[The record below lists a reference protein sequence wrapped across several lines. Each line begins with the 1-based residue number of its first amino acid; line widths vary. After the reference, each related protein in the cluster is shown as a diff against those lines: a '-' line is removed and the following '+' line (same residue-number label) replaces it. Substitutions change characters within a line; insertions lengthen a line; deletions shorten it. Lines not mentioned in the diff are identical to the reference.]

1 MKKIVSLV
9 LACGLIFTSQ
19 PLISQAAS
27 NDSEERPVEVNVN
40 GKFISMDVHPIMDNN
55 RLFIPIRFLSSMG
68 ISYSWNPSSKI
79 ATVKNKNGEYLKITV
94 GSTTAYKADQPLE
107 MDQAAK
113 SIDGRV
119 LVPIRFVSEALGYH
133 INYEAIRKIVF
144 VNAND
149 YEFDMKMIDQDD
161 LLSARRAA
169 ISLPITTDFKPLG
182 LSGPNNAYSFPFGR
196 ADVYYFMDGRNRT
209 FVEIKDGKAIAIGQY
224 NDHDRSRTTGKV
236 PPNMVYDTDPIMEPY
251 NKGNV
256 LFMEN
261 SDGTATAVF
270 NDENSKRVE
279 FKTKINVYSEII
291 QELPGHR

>member
-1 MKKIVSLV
+1 MKRIMALI

-27 NDSEERPVEVNVN
+27 IDPEERSVVVNVN
-40 GKFISMDVHPIMDNN
+40 GKFISMDVHPIVDNN
-55 RLFIPIRFLSSMG
+55 RLFIPIRSLSSMG

-94 GSTTAYKADQPLE
+94 GSKTAYKGDQAIE

-133 INYEAIRKIVF
+133 VNYEAIRKIVF

-149 YEFDMKMIDQDD
+149 YKFDIKMINQDD

-169 ISLPITTDFKPLG
+169 ISLPITTDFKPLS
-182 LSGPNNAYSFPFGR
+182 LSGPYSTYSFPFGR

-209 FVEIKDGKAIAIGQY
+209 FVEIKDGTAIAIGQF
-224 NDHDRSRTTGKV
+224 NEHDRSITTGKV
-236 PPNMVYDTDPIMEPY
+236 PSNMIYDTDPILEPY

-256 LFMEN
+256 LFLEN
-261 SDGTATAVF
+261 SDGTATSVY

-279 FKTKINVYSEII
+279 LKTKIYVHSDII
-291 QELPGHR
+291 QELPERR

>member
-1 MKKIVSLV
+1 MKRIMALI
-9 LACGLIFTSQ
+9 LAYGLIFTSQ

-27 NDSEERPVEVNVN
+27 IDPEERSVEVNVN
-40 GKFISMDVHPIMDNN
+40 GKFISMDVHPIADNN
-55 RLFIPIRFLSSMG
+55 RLFIPIRSLSSMG

-94 GSTTAYKADQPLE
+94 GSKTAYKGDQAIE

-113 SIDGRV
+113 NIDGRV

-133 INYEAIRKIVF
+133 VNYEAIRKIVF

-149 YEFDMKMIDQDD
+149 YKFEMINQDD

-169 ISLPITTDFKPLG
+169 ISLPITTDFKPLS
-182 LSGPNNAYSFPFGR
+182 LSGPNNVYSFPIGR
-196 ADVYYFMDGRNRT
+196 ADLYYFQDGRNRT
-209 FVEIKDGKAIAIGQY
+209 YIEIKDGTAIAIGQF
-224 NDHDRSRTTGKV
+224 NDHDRSITTGKV
-236 PPNMVYDTDPIMEPY
+236 PSNMIYDTDPIMEPY
-251 NKGNV
+251 NKGSV

-261 SDGTATAVF
+261 SDGTATSVY

-279 FKTKINVYSEII
+279 LKTKISVHSDII
-291 QELPGHR
+291 QELPGRR